1 MEYQV
6 ILDDFQGPLDLLLHL
21 IKEKEMDLQTLELS
35 VITDQYLQYIHM
47 MESSQLEVMSEY
59 LVMAAQLIEMKSK
72 MLLPKEKVQIEDE
85 YQEDPREALIRR
97 LIEYKRYK
105 DVLDEYR
112 KALVIRQ
119 TRIKD
124 LYNEIKI
131 IKKLKA

>member
-59 LVMAAQLIEMKSK
+59 ISHKSYTPQNTFPQT
-72 MLLPKEKVQIEDE
+72 MPHTVQHFPK
-85 YQEDPREALIRR
+85 
-97 LIEYKRYK
+97 
-105 DVLDEYR
+105 
-112 KALVIRQ
+112 
-119 TRIKD
+119 
-124 LYNEIKI
+124 
-131 IKKLKA
+131 